1 MKRRYGIVGA
11 GLGGLALALRLAHR
25 GHEMVVFEKTD
36 QVGGRIRRL
45 SVGET
50 QFDVGPTL
58 LMMREP
64 FERLFSDVDERLE
77 DHLDLTLCDPSYRT
91 FFHDGTILNAT
102 TNEAEMLR
110 QIRELAGANDA
121 AAYRAWLSDL
131 ADLYRDAIP
140 NFVRRNYRSPLDL
153 ANPKAVKLV
162 MQHHMLANL
171 AKRTE
176 RYFRDPRLRM
186 LFSFQTMYL
195 GLSPFEAPWVYAVLA
210 YMEYG
215 AGIWF
220 PRGGMAQVPETV
232 ARLAAE
238 RGAEIRLLTPVTAI
252 EGREVVLE
260 DGARERF
267 DAVIASADLPYVE
280 KELSRRPSR
289 ARRTY
294 SCSAQMFYVNYAGEL
309 PELEHHNVFFGSD
322 FRGNLEAIFNAP
334 LSVPADPAFYACIS
348 AKTDPTLAPLGH
360 SNLYLL
366 APCPNLDYPMTDGE
380 VAGLKQVMFERLASV
395 SSFDPSRVREVAQ
408 WGPNDWAGELNLDRG
423 AAFGLSAHF
432 RQSVAFRPNNQSR
445 TNPHLYYVGASTVPG
460 NGMPMVLISAELA
473 ARRLME
479 II

>member
-1 MKRRYGIVGA
+1 MGA

-25 GHEMVVFEKTD
+25 GHEVVVFEKTD

-45 SVGET
+45 SVSES

-91 FFHDGTILNAT
+91 FFRDGTIINAT
-102 TNEAEMLR
+102 IDRDEMQR
-110 QIRELAGANDA
+110 QIRDLAGPNDA
-121 AAYRAWLSDL
+121 AAYRAWLNDL
-131 ADLYRDAIP
+131 EELYRVAIP
-140 NFVRRNYRSPLDL
+140 SFVCRNYKSPLDL

-162 MQHHMLANL
+162 MRHHMLSNL

-238 RGAEIRLLTPVTAI
+238 RGAEIRLHTPVAAI
-252 EGREVVLE
+252 EGPDIVLE
-260 DGARERF
+260 DGTRERF
-267 DAVIASADLPYVE
+267 DAVIANADLPYVE
-280 KELSRRPSR
+280 KELVGRPAK

-294 SCSAQMFYVNYAGEL
+294 SCSAQMFYVDYAGEL

-348 AKTDPTLAPLGH
+348 SKTDPSLAAPGH

-366 APCPNLDYPMTDGE
+366 APCPNLDYRMSDAE
-380 VAGLKQVMFERLASV
+380 VMGLKQVMFERLASV
-395 SSFDPSRVREVAQ
+395 SSFDPSRVREVAS
-408 WGPNDWAGELNLDRG
+408 WGPNDWAGDLNLDRG

-432 RQSVAFRPNNQSR
+432 RQSVAFRPSNQSR
-445 TNPHLYYVGASTVPG
+445 VNPFLYYVGASTVPG

-473 ARRLME
+473 EERLTATIE
-479 II
+479 S